1 MSCPSSPTPLKP
13 YMPIPCPGII
23 HARDGGGGGGY
34 GGGGGDNVGGG
45 GSGGG
50 NCDGCDG
57 GVMTAKRN
65 KSDQEFHLAFTLWG
79 CYVFII

>member
-1 MSCPSSPTPLKP
+1 MSCPSSPAPLKP

-23 HARDGGGGGGY
+23 HARDGGGV
-34 GGGGGDNVGGG
+34 GGGGDNVGG
-45 GSGGG
+45 GGG

-65 KSDQEFHLAFTLWG
+65 KSDQEFRLAFTLWG

>member
-1 MSCPSSPTPLKP
+1 MSCPSSPAPLKP

-23 HARDGGGGGGY
+23 HARD

-65 KSDQEFHLAFTLWG
+65 KSDQEFHLAFTVWG
-79 CYVFII
+79 SFVFII